1 MVLRPRAGRWALAV
15 VFSLVLCATTASSAQ
30 GLPLAS
36 AHGAPAAAGEKSAHG
51 EAAQEA
57 ANPLE
62 FKADLALWSAVI
74 FVLLLLILW
83 RFAWGPI
90 AEGLDKREKLI
101 AGQIA
106 EAERRNR
113 DAQALLDQYQQK
125 LAHSQD
131 EVRALIDQARR
142 DAETMGRG
150 LIDKARAEAHRE
162 QEAAVREIEMATNGA
177 LKELAERSADLAV
190 ELAGKIVQGRLSPA
204 EHSALIHQA
213 VARFG
218 EAKPGQN

>member
-1 MVLRPRAGRWALAV
+1 MVLRPIAGLLAV
-15 VFSLVLCATTASSAQ
+15 ALVCSLAVSA
-30 GLPLAS
+30 AC
-36 AHGAPAAAGEKSAHG
+36 GAGPAKPPAAAGEAHASP
-51 EAAQEA
+51 AAQGEGGHAA
-57 ANPLE
+57 ANPLD
-62 FKADLALWSAVI
+62 FKADLALWSAVV

-101 AGQIA
+101 AGQIS
-106 EAERRNR
+106 EAEQRNR
-113 DAQALLDQYQQK
+113 EAQALLDQYQQK

-131 EVRALIDQARR
+131 EVRALIEQARR

-150 LIDKARAEAHRE
+150 LIDKARAEAKRE
-162 QEAAVREIEMATNGA
+162 QEQALHQIEMATDGA

-190 ELAGKIVQGRLSPA
+190 ELAGKIVQARLS
-204 EHSALIHQA
+204 SADHRELIQQA

-218 EAKPGQN
+218 DAKPGRN